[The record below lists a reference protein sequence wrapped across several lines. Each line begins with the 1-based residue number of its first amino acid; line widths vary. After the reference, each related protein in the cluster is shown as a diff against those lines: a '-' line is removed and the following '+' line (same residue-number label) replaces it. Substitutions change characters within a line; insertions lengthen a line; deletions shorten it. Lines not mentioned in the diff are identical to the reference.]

1 MQKKLINTITI
12 LSIMGLV
19 IGYAWFFDSCFEGQ
33 MEYNREIQRREY
45 IKFQRDSLELEL
57 MKKNIK

>member
-1 MQKKLINTITI
+1 MI
-12 LSIMGLV
+12 LSIIGLV
-19 IGYAWFFDSCFEGQ
+19 IGYAWIFDSCLEGQ
-33 MEYNREIQRREY
+33 IKYEREKQRREY

>member
-1 MQKKLINTITI
+1 MI

-19 IGYAWFFDSCFEGQ
+19 IGYAWIFNNCLTGQ
-33 MEYNREIQRREY
+33 ITYEREIKRREY

>member
-1 MQKKLINTITI
+1 
-12 LSIMGLV
+12 MGLV

>member
-1 MQKKLINTITI
+1 MEKKIWNTVMI
-12 LSIMGLV
+12 LSITGLV
-19 IGYAWFFDSCFEGQ
+19 MGYAWVFDSCLEGQ
-33 MEYNREIQRREY
+33 IKYEREKQRREY